1 MPSQIV
7 AQNLSFAHGPSVVL
21 ADVSVTVA
29 SGHRIGVVGPNGV
42 GKSTLLRL
50 LVGDL
55 HPESGQVRRVPG
67 DARVGHLTQELE
79 IRPGETVADVVE
91 RRTGVHAAQREFDA
105 ATAALGAGEAG
116 ADDRYSIALEAWTQA
131 GAADFDAA
139 LAATLDRVGLG
150 AGCAPQD
157 AATLSGG
164 ERARVNLASV
174 LLSGFDV
181 LALDEPTNDLDL
193 DGLRLLE
200 DFLIGSSDGFILVS
214 HDRAFLERV
223 VTSVL
228 EIDDHER
235 TATRYDGGWRA
246 YQEARTTARRH
257 AEEAHA
263 DYVDARD
270 SLRGQAQR
278 TREWSAQG
286 VGKVKR
292 SDESDKF
299 IRHWNTASSEKLAGK
314 AKRAE
319 KALERLD
326 VVEKPWEGWDLR
338 LDFATTGRS
347 GDRVIGARDLVVER
361 GDFVL
366 GPIDLDVGYG
376 ERIALIGNNG
386 SGKTTLLRT
395 ALGDLTPTSGTVSL
409 GSSVVVGT
417 LDQGRGR
424 FATGQDLIDAFVDAT
439 GVLANDARSQLAKLG
454 LGPDH
459 IARPTEQLSPGERTR
474 AVLAAFALVGVN
486 LLVLDEPT
494 NHLDLPAIEQLESAL
509 GSYPGTLV
517 LVTHDRQLLDAVTT
531 TRTVE
536 LAGGRIV
543 SDRPT

>member
-1 MPSQIV
+1 MV
-7 AQNLSFAHGPSVVL
+7 AQDLSFSHGPTVVL
-21 ADVSVTVA
+21 DGVTVTVA
-29 SGHRIGVVGPNGV
+29 SGHRVGVVGPNGV

-50 LVGDL
+50 LVGEL
-55 HPESGQVRRVPG
+55 TPASGVVRRVPA
-67 DARVGHLTQELE
+67 DTRVGFLTQELSVE
-79 IRPGETVADVVE
+79 HGEAVADVVA
-91 RRTGVHAAQREFDA
+91 RRSGVTEAQAEFDA
-105 ATAALGAGEAG
+105 ATIALSDGAPG
-116 ADDRYSIALEAWTQA
+116 ADERYDAAFERWTA
-131 GAADFDAA
+131 TGAADFQASLDAV
-139 LAATLDRVGLG
+139 LERVGLG
-150 AGCAPQD
+150 ADRAGQD
-157 AATLSGG
+157 ASTLSGG

-200 DFLIGSSDGFILVS
+200 DFLVSSSDAFVLVS

-228 EIDDHER
+228 EIDEHSRD
-235 TATRYDGGWRA
+235 ATRYDGGWAA
-246 YQEARTTARRH
+246 YQEARATARRH
-257 AEEAHA
+257 AEEAFA
-263 DYVDARD
+263 GYVDTRD

-286 VGKVKR
+286 VAKVKR
-292 SDESDKF
+292 SGETDKF
-299 IRHWNTASSEKLAGK
+299 IRHWNTTNSEKLAGK

-319 KALERLD
+319 KALERLE

-347 GDRVIGARDLVVER
+347 GDRVVEVRDLVVDR
-361 GDFVL
+361 GTFRL
-366 GPIDLDVGYG
+366 GPIDLDIGYG
-376 ERIALIGNNG
+376 ERIALVGANG

-395 ALGDLTPTSGTVSL
+395 ILGDLEPTSGTAAI
-409 GSSVVVGT
+409 GPSVVVGT
-417 LDQGRGR
+417 LDQGRAR
-424 FATGQDLIDAFVDAT
+424 FATGQPLLDAFVDTT

-454 LGPDH
+454 LGAEH
-459 IARPTEQLSPGERTR
+459 VGRPTERLSPGERTR

-517 LVTHDRQLLDAVTT
+517 LVTHDRRLLEAVTL
-531 TRTVE
+531 TRTIE
-536 LAGGRIV
+536 LAAGRIIA
-543 SDRPT
+543 DTPT